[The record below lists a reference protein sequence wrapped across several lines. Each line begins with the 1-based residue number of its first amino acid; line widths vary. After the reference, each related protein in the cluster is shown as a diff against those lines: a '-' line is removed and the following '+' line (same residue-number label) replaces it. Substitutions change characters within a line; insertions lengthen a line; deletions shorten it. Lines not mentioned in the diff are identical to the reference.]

1 MSIFLKMF
9 NYSFKR
15 ESSRGFWEGRRGE
28 DSREDRGEERV
39 RKEDEEGEEKR
50 SGAEVPKVI
59 IFMRH
64 GGVHS
69 PPAACVIMCL
79 GLQPL

>member
-39 RKEDEEGEEKR
+39 RKEDEEGEEK
-50 SGAEVPKVI
+50 
-59 IFMRH
+59 
-64 GGVHS
+64 
-69 PPAACVIMCL
+69 
-79 GLQPL
+79 